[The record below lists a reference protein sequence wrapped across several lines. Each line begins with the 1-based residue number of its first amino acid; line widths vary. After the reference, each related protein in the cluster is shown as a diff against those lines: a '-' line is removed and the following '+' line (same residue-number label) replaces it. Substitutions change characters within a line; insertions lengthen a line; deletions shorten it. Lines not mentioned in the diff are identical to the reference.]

1 MSKEHDKYEFSITFW
16 IRINENPGWK
26 NIEADINF
34 PPFTVKH
41 GIIVYFS
48 KYGEELKIYLL
59 HPELGYRKL
68 VVNIKNY
75 LNKDTFIALTN
86 SSTETKLYLN
96 ANLVT
101 KIDKDNLKNNL
112 EVGDYVMVEIQDNDF
127 NDISIGS
134 TTSVLTPAKI
144 KKIFNNSA
152 QFELLN
158 LGPKIKVIDL
168 PIERIKY

>member
-1 MSKEHDKYEFSITFW
+1 MNNENEKYDFSITFW
-16 IRINENPGWK
+16 IRKNENPGWS

-68 VVNIKNY
+68 VVNIKDY
-75 LNKDTFIALTN
+75 FKEDAFIALTN
-86 SSTETKLYLN
+86 NLTETKLYIN
-96 ANLVT
+96 ANLVAE
-101 KIDKDNLKNNL
+101 INKDTLENNI
-112 EVGDYVMVEIQDNDF
+112 EVGDYVMAEIKDNDF
-127 NDISIGS
+127 NDISIGT
-134 TTSVLTPAKI
+134 TTSVVTPAKI
-144 KKIFNNSA
+144 KKISNNSV

-158 LGPKIKVIDL
+158 LGPNIKVIDL